1 MEGCLS
7 RRGKNISVYIFFFFF
22 KFKLHNHTFKKNNN
36 SLTVQIL
43 YNLQNLATFHSEER
57 LVNSER
63 GRESFGFLSILLV
76 NGVNSL
82 QWR

>member
-7 RRGKNISVYIFFFFF
+7 RRGKNISVYFSLFFLNLNFIII
-22 KFKLHNHTFKKNNN
+22 LSKKNNN
-36 SLTVQIL
+36 SLTVQIF